1 MKNESNKS
9 EMTIA
14 NCQLPVI
21 GWVKKNPLLAHGLL
35 TLALGLSVFSPAFA
49 QRAKAP
55 QRAKPATPTAQSPA
69 FEKISAEA
77 NQQREAGNFDEA
89 IKLYQ
94 QGVAAKPRWEEGWW
108 YLATLLY
115 ERDRYEEAVKAFSRV
130 AALQPKVGAP
140 VAMQGLCE
148 YKLGRYDDAFLH
160 LQQGRQRGIGDNKDL
175 ARVMRFH
182 EATLFLLR
190 GDFETAQRAFHS
202 LAAEGSNTQDLMIG
216 LGLSILR
223 ISALPKQID
232 LNHRDRELIRRA
244 GLAQH
249 YHAQLNAADSR
260 IEFERLVKD
269 YPKTPNVQYAFGR
282 FLIDTRDDD
291 EAIKAFEHEIENS
304 PSHALARLQ
313 IAYIRLRNKDPE
325 AGIKLAE
332 EAVRLTPRLPL
343 GHYVLGRCLFE
354 TGKNNLAIEELE
366 IAQRMAPSEARVYYV
381 LSRAYAKA
389 NRKEDSERARE
400 TFARLNKANEDAAQ
414 RGDQRGDAIEEK
426 EKDNSRPER

>member
-1 MKNESNKS
+1 MKIE
-9 EMTIA
+9 
-14 NCQLPVI
+14 LPITHCPLPII
-21 GWVKKNPLLAHGLL
+21 GQVKKTPLLTRGVL
-35 TLALGLSVFSPAFA
+35 TLVALLCPLIVFDASPAFA
-49 QRAKAP
+49 QRAKSP
-55 QRAKPATPTAQSPA
+55 QPAKPPAPAAQSPA
-69 FEKISAEA
+69 FEKISAQA

-115 ERDRYEEAVKAFSRV
+115 EQDRYEEAVKAFSRV

-148 YKLGRYDDAFLH
+148 YRLGRYDDAFLH
-160 LQQGRQRGIGDNKDL
+160 LQQGRQRGVGDNQDL
-175 ARVMRFH
+175 ARIMRFH

-190 GDFETAQRAFHS
+190 GDFETAQRAFHG
-202 LAAEGSNTQDLMIG
+202 LATEGSNTQDLMIG

-232 LNHRDRELIRRA
+232 LNHRDRDLIRRA

-260 IEFERLVKD
+260 IEFERLAKD
-269 YPKTPNVQYAFGR
+269 FPATPNVQYAYGR

-291 EAIKAFEHEIENS
+291 TAIAAFEKEIANS

-313 IAYIRLRNKDPE
+313 IAYIKLRNKDPE
-325 AGIKLAE
+325 AGIKLSE

-354 TGKNNLAIEELE
+354 TGENKRAIEELE

-381 LSRAYAKA
+381 LARAYAKA
-389 NRKEDSERARE
+389 NRKEDAERARE
-400 TFARLNKANEDAAQ
+400 TFARLDKANQDSAQ

-426 EKDNSRPER
+426 EIEKIKP